1 MEILPD
7 IIGLKKKLLIICCI
21 SITLSRIDYSF
32 AQQRVHR
39 NKLTDNEVHKH
50 VFELKTGR
58 EIFLFTLGAGLNIY
72 NAYLQNQITPLTSD
86 EIAQLDP
93 EQVNPFDRKTID
105 NYRAEGTG
113 NYMLY
118 ASILIPLAVPLTIF
132 KGD

>member
-7 IIGLKKKLLIICCI
+7 IIGLKKKFLIICCI
-21 SITLSRIDYSF
+21 FITLSRIDYSF
-32 AQQRVHR
+32 AQHRVHR
-39 NKLTDNEVHKH
+39 NKLTDNEVYKH

-58 EIFLFTLGAGLNIY
+58 EIFLLTLGAGLNIY
-72 NAYLQNQITPLTSD
+72 NAYLQNQINPLTSG